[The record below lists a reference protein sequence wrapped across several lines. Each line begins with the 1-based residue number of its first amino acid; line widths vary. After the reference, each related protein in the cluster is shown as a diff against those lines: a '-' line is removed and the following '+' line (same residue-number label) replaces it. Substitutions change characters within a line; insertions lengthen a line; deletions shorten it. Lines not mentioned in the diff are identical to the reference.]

1 MKNESKEILLD
12 LIQRY
17 PSLSS
22 IKINLFEAV
31 EIMISS
37 FACGG
42 KLLVC
47 GNGGSASDSLHIVG
61 ELMKDFSFPRP
72 LEEEFIS
79 QLREWGEE
87 GEYISSNLQKA
98 LPAIA
103 LVGSSALETAYANDR
118 APDLSFAQMV
128 NGLGKMEDVL
138 LAITTSGNS
147 RNVIYA
153 SIVAKTKG
161 MKVISLTGEGGGK
174 MK

>member
-1 MKNESKEILLD
+1 MRKLIERLSYYMKNESKEILLD

-72 LEEEFIS
+72 L
-79 QLREWGEE
+79 
-87 GEYISSNLQKA
+87 
-98 LPAIA
+98 
-103 LVGSSALETAYANDR
+103 
-118 APDLSFAQMV
+118 
-128 NGLGKMEDVL
+128 
-138 LAITTSGNS
+138 
-147 RNVIYA
+147 
-153 SIVAKTKG
+153 
-161 MKVISLTGEGGGK
+161 
-174 MK
+174 

>member
-37 FACGG
+37 FVCGG

-87 GEYISSNLQKA
+87 GEYISSNL
-98 LPAIA
+98 PI
-103 LVGSSALETAYANDR
+103 
-118 APDLSFAQMV
+118 
-128 NGLGKMEDVL
+128 
-138 LAITTSGNS
+138 
-147 RNVIYA
+147 
-153 SIVAKTKG
+153 
-161 MKVISLTGEGGGK
+161 
-174 MK
+174 